1 MLGVV
6 KSIFRATF
14 SRSLDAA
21 GGGRLSKAR
30 TVRNLNSDILTTATT
45 IQHRAAYFA
54 RNNAHITAAVNAL
67 VTNIVGTGIKPS
79 SQHPDPQTREFLH
92 ALWSRWIDEC
102 DMDGFGDFY
111 ALQALMVRQMVETG
125 ESFARFVTF
134 GPGDGLELPFQ
145 LQMIHPAQVP
155 LETLSALV
163 DNRIR
168 GGVEFDA
175 VGRRIAY
182 HVLPARPDDPL
193 APLAGLWNPV
203 PIAARDMV
211 HLFNPVEPG
220 QLRGLSWLAPVL
232 LAVHEVDQLQ
242 DAALVR
248 AKLANLLCAALV
260 DPEGNAGGLPGDSKG
275 GVLDIG
281 LEPGTIIPLKP
292 GTSLEFFDPK
302 ESEHYGAFIK
312 SHLQAIAAGLGV
324 PYELLTGDLSGV
336 NYSSIR
342 AGLVE
347 FRKRLEHW
355 QHNVVVYRLCRPA
368 WDRFIRTAVLSG
380 LIDFRAYEAD
390 PAAFHRVEWMPPK
403 SMWVDPLKDV
413 QAEIKAIRAGLKSR
427 TQAVAERGYDVE
439 RIDADLAAERE
450 REKRL
455 GILLDSNPGQTTQAG
470 LTPTLLTDESPA
482 PEKTDA

>member
-1 MLGVV
+1 MFDVV
-6 KSIFRATF
+6 KSIFRTAFT
-14 SRSLDAA
+14 RSLDAA
-21 GGGRLSKAR
+21 GSGRLSKAR
-30 TVRNLNSDILTTATT
+30 TVRNLNSDILTAATT

-92 ALWSRWIDEC
+92 ALWARWTDEC

-111 ALQALMVRQMVETG
+111 ALQALMVRQMVEAG

-134 GPGDGLELPFQ
+134 GPSDGLELPFQ
-145 LQMIHPAQVP
+145 LQVIHPAQVP

-175 VGRRIAY
+175 AGRRIAY

-260 DPEGNAGGLPGDSKG
+260 DPEGNAGGLPGDRSG

-355 QHNVVVYRLCRPA
+355 QHNVVVYRLCRPV
-368 WDRFIRTAVLSG
+368 WDRFIRTALLSG
-380 LIDFRAYEAD
+380 LIDFRAYEAN
-390 PAAFHRVEWMPPK
+390 PAAFHRVEWLPPK
-403 SMWVDPLKDV
+403 PVWVDPKKDAE
-413 QAEIKAIRAGLKSR
+413 AEILMVNAGFKSR
-427 TQAVAERGYDVE
+427 TQVVTGLGYDPEQV
-439 RIDADLAAERE
+439 DAEIAADVARA
-450 REKRL
+450 KRL
-455 GILLDSNPGQTTQAG
+455 G
-470 LTPTLLTDESPA
+470 LTFSPA
-482 PEKTDA
+482 PPSTTTETADPAEIAANG

>member
-1 MLGVV
+1 MLGTVRRILSAV
-6 KSIFRATF
+6 TGGR
-14 SRSLDAA
+14 RSLDAA
-21 GGGRLSKAR
+21 GGGRLGNAR
-30 TVRNLNSDILTTATT
+30 TVRNLNADILATATT
-45 IQHRAAYFA
+45 IQRRAAYFA

-67 VTNIVGTGIKPS
+67 VTNIIGTGIKPS

-92 ALWSRWIDEC
+92 ALWARWTDQC
-102 DMDGFGDFY
+102 DVDGFGDFY
-111 ALQALMVRQMVETG
+111 AMQALMVRQMVEAG

-134 GPGDGLELPFQ
+134 GPGDGLEVPFQ
-145 LQMIHPAQVP
+145 LQAIHPAQVP

-168 GGVEFDA
+168 GGIEFDA
-175 VGRRIAY
+175 AGRRVAF

-193 APLAGLWNPV
+193 APLAELWS
-203 PIAARDMV
+203 PIAIPARDIV
-211 HLFNPVEPG
+211 HLLHPVEPG

-260 DPEGNAGGLPGDSKG
+260 DPDGNAGGLPGDMAG
-275 GVLDIG
+275 GVLDFG

-355 QHNVVVYRLCRPA
+355 QHNVVVYRLCRPV
-368 WDRFIRTAVLSG
+368 WDRFVRTAVLSG
-380 LIDFRAYEAD
+380 LIDFRVYEAD
-390 PAAFHRVEWMPPK
+390 PAAFHRVEWLPPK
-403 SMWVDPLKDV
+403 PVWVDPKKDAE
-413 QAEIKAIRAGLKSR
+413 AEILMVNAGFKSR
-427 TQAVAERGYDVE
+427 AQVVTGLGYDPEQV
-439 RIDADLAAERE
+439 DAEIAADAARA
-450 REKRL
+450 KRL
-455 GILLDSNPGQTTQAG
+455 GLSLGTAPTATLPPPTN
-470 LTPTLLTDESPA
+470 TPADPETASDE
-482 PEKTDA
+482 